1 MVADEAFR
9 VGQSAEEA
17 GDLVSAA
24 AAFESHL
31 DDADPLVAATARF
44 HMGRVAWKR
53 GQLDEALRLCEEAR
67 ATAVKIQ
74 NRDLRAKVENAIG
87 VARVARGEYEQA
99 RAAYAVALDLTE
111 DIVTRA
117 KIALNLGVIANIQ
130 GQYDQ
135 ARQQYSRSEALF
147 GEAADDRG
155 VALALHNIGMLC
167 ADRGEWDEADEAY
180 ARALRLFE
188 SHGNKQMIAN
198 VLVNRSE
205 VSYGRDRPH
214 EAIAN
219 CDLAIAMYAEVG
231 DELGRGD
238 ALRWKGH
245 GFRRL
250 ARYDDADEV
259 LTEAGRI
266 AERSRARLLQAEVL
280 REVGLVRRAQARD
293 ADAKQALQRAVSI
306 FRELGAEREVSELS
320 KLLGP
325 QPRRS

>member
-17 GDLVSAA
+17 GDLVAAA

-44 HMGRVAWKR
+44 HLGRVVWKR
-53 GQLDEALRLCEEAR
+53 GELEAALRLCEEAR
-67 ATAVKIQ
+67 ETAVRLQ
-74 NRDLRAKVENAIG
+74 HRDLRSKVENAIG
-87 VARVARGEYEQA
+87 VLRVARGEYEQA

-130 GQYDQ
+130 GQYDT
-135 ARQQYSRSEALF
+135 ARRQYARSEALF
-147 GEAADDRG
+147 AEAADERG
-155 VALALHNIGMLC
+155 SALALHNIGMLC

-180 ARALRLFE
+180 GRALALFE
-188 SHGNKQMIAN
+188 SQGNKQMIAN

-205 VSYGRDRPH
+205 VSFGRDRVN

-219 CDLAIAMYAEVG
+219 CDLALAMYAEVG

-238 ALRWKGH
+238 ALRGKGH
-245 GFRRL
+245 GFCRL
-250 ARYDDADEV
+250 GRFAEADAC
-259 LTEAGRI
+259 LTDAMRI

-280 REVGLVRRAQARD
+280 REIGQVRQAQARG
-293 ADAKQALQRAVSI
+293 AEANQAMRKALSI
-306 FRELGAEREVSELS
+306 FRELGAEREVSELVAA
-320 KLLGP
+320 LGP
-325 QPRRS
+325 QLKAT